1 MLRIIDRY
9 LLWQFVQIFLIC
21 YISLT
26 GLFIVIDMF
35 QNLDDFSRVAKEMNQ
50 SFAHVIL
57 EYYGYKSIYFFEV
70 ISGVLPLVAAMFTIT
85 WIERYNEMTALM
97 AAGVSRL
104 RVLRPVIIAAV
115 IVCVLAATNREV
127 VLPQIRE
134 KLASDAK
141 NLGSNRAQEVASRQ
155 DTQTGIRIDAEEAI
169 TATQTLSRISL
180 LLPAD
185 LSRYGKLIFAEQ
197 AVYQPAEGTKPS
209 GYLLSG
215 VKTPK
220 HLSQRPS
227 LLQDD
232 RPVIVMPCDAGWLKP
247 DEVFLVSNV
256 DFERLLAGTAWRQH
270 ASTLEL
276 IDELQSPSVDLG
288 NDLRVEV
295 HSRLVKPLLDCT
307 LLFLGLPLVVTRGNR
322 NLYLA
327 VGLAALVVAAYFG
340 VTIGCQSLGNSGWI
354 RPTLAAWLPLII
366 FCPIAVY
373 LADSLRR

>member
-1 MLRIIDRY
+1 MLRIVDRY

-26 GLFIVIDMF
+26 GLFVVIDAF

-50 SFAHVIL
+50 SYAHVML
-57 EYYGYKSIYFFEV
+57 EYYGYKSIYFFEI

-104 RVLRPVIIAAV
+104 RVLRPVIVAAV
-115 IVCVLAATNREV
+115 IVCLMAAANREV

-155 DTQTGIRIDAEEAI
+155 DTQTGIRIDAEEAVS
-169 TATQTLSRISL
+169 ATQTLSGVSL
-180 LLPAD
+180 ILPSK
-185 LSRYGKLIFAEQ
+185 LSKYGKLVYASE
-197 AVYQPAEGTKPS
+197 ATYQPADGAKPS
-209 GYLLSG
+209 GYLLKG
-215 VKTPK
+215 VVTPK

-232 RPVIVMPCDAGWLKP
+232 QPVLVMPCDAGWLKE

-295 HSRLVKPLLDCT
+295 HSRLVKPMLDCT

-327 VGLAALVVAAYFG
+327 VGLAALVVAAYFA

>member
-21 YISLT
+21 YVSLT
-26 GLFIVIDMF
+26 GLFVVIDAF

-50 SFAHVIL
+50 SYAQVML
-57 EYYGYKSIYFFEV
+57 QYYGYKSIYFFEI

-115 IVCVLAATNREV
+115 VVCILAATNREV

-155 DTQTGIRIDAEEAI
+155 DTQTGIRIDAEEAV
-169 TATQTLSRISL
+169 TATQTLAGVSL
-180 LLPAD
+180 ILPSH
-185 LSRYGKLIFAEQ
+185 LSRYGKLVYAES
-197 AVYQPAEGTKPS
+197 AVYQPPDDSKPG

-215 VKTPK
+215 VVTPK
-220 HLSQRPS
+220 HLSERPS
-227 LLQDD
+227 LMQDD
-232 RPVIVMPCDAGWLKP
+232 LPVLVMPCDAGWLKS

-276 IDELQSPSVDLG
+276 IDELHSPSVDLG

-327 VGLAALVVAAYFG
+327 VGLAALVVAAYFA

>member
-21 YISLT
+21 YVSLT
-26 GLFIVIDMF
+26 GLFVVIDAF

-50 SFAHVIL
+50 SFAHVML

-104 RVLRPVIIAAV
+104 RVLRPVIVAAV
-115 IVCVLAATNREV
+115 IVCLLAAANREV

-169 TATQTLSRISL
+169 TATQTLSGISL
-180 LLPAD
+180 ILPSN
-185 LSRYGKLIFAEQ
+185 LSRYGKLIYAEQ
-197 AVYQPAEGTKPS
+197 AIYQPAEGTKPS

-220 HLSQRPS
+220 HLSERTS
-227 LLQDD
+227 LVQDD

-327 VGLAALVVAAYFG
+327 VGLAALVVAAYFA